1 MLLLWSQL
9 LKSLPMKMGKRISN
23 EVLGAWDVPRRR
35 RKAVAGSRQKQRV
48 QESHH
53 GRGPSS
59 LGVQHVDHGLIVRT
73 EQNMLSAQ
81 LSTLYMSCYHQR
93 KKFLI
98 GNGLGKQGSY
108 PPPSEPETF
117 EIGPNAE

>member
-1 MLLLWSQL
+1 MRLLTPEMFGEE
-9 LKSLPMKMGKRISN
+9 K
-23 EVLGAWDVPRRR
+23 E
-35 RKAVAGSRQKQRV
+35 KAVAGSRQKQRA
-48 QESHH
+48 QAWHD
-53 GRGPSS
+53 GRGPRSP
-59 LGVQHVDHGLIVRT
+59 GVQHVDHGLIVRT

-81 LSTLYMSCYHQR
+81 LRTLYMSCYHHR

-108 PPPSEPETF
+108 PPACKPETL